1 MGLVGGCIMGFAVLL
16 YFIVLV
22 RSLAAAP
29 DAAASQ
35 APFSLPTSEPY
46 HDEDV
51 PAVRNF
57 TPWVA
62 AAVLLCA
69 AAYYVPIR
77 DIAKN
82 GITTAPGFRPDSP
95 AAVDTTH

>member
-1 MGLVGGCIMGFAVLL
+1 MGMVGGCIMGLAVLL

-35 APFSLPTSEPY
+35 APFLLPTSEPY

-57 TPWVA
+57 TPWVV

>member
-1 MGLVGGCIMGFAVLL
+1 V
-16 YFIVLV
+16 
-22 RSLAAAP
+22 
-29 DAAASQ
+29 
-35 APFSLPTSEPY
+35 PFSLPTSEPY

-57 TPWVA
+57 TPWVV

-69 AAYYVPIR
+69 GAYYVPIR

-82 GITTAPGFRPDSP
+82 GITT
-95 AAVDTTH
+95 H